1 MSIYNDFPINHQIW
15 NVSDPIK
22 VRDNY
27 HRLYKDQIKRI
38 KQLTGADSEIYPS
51 SHKHKKYMVFNGVN
65 MSHFGDIRYESYD
78 KHQDEERRQKYLK
91 RFNKHHNS
99 PYSPYQL
106 SLFLLW

>member
-1 MSIYNDFPINHQIW
+1 MSIYDSFPVNHPIW
-15 NVSDPIK
+15 AVSDPET

-65 MSHFGDIRYESYD
+65 MSHFGDIRYEDYT
-78 KHQDEERRQKYLK
+78 KHQNEIRRQKYLK

>member
-15 NVSDPIK
+15 NVSDPKI

-65 MSHFGDIRYESYD
+65 MSHFGDIRYEDYT
-78 KHQDEERRQKYLK
+78 KHQNEIRRQKYLK
-91 RFNKHHNS
+91 RFNKHHKS

-106 SLFLLW
+106 SLLLLW